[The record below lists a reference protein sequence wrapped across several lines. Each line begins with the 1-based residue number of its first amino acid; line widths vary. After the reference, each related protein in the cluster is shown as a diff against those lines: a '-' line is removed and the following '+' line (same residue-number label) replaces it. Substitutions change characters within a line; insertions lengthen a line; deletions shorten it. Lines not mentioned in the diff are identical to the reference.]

1 MAAKSSGIYLKKKF
15 GQHFLRD
22 ETVVQRMLSYVD
34 VTEQSSVFEVGCGEG
49 VLTKEILHYNPER
62 LWIFEIDP
70 DWAEHVEKELD
81 DERITM
87 HVTNILDVDFIAFEK
102 DAPWILLSN
111 LPYQIVFPF
120 MYLMQ
125 KKCHLIS
132 EAVVMMQE
140 EVAQKIMKKSGRG
153 YGYPSLF
160 LQHFFNFKLK
170 DKIPPGAFYPPPKVN
185 SRLLYFKPKEHVE
198 PIPDEQEFWKFIKM
212 LFRQPRRTIRNNLL
226 QTHFNL
232 SLIPEEQ
239 LKLRAQQMS
248 MNDCL
253 KLWELLRKK

>member
-1 MAAKSSGIYLKKKF
+1 
-15 GQHFLRD
+15 
-22 ETVVQRMLSYVD
+22 
-34 VTEQSSVFEVGCGEG
+34 
-49 VLTKEILHYNPER
+49 
-62 LWIFEIDP
+62 
-70 DWAEHVEKELD
+70 
-81 DERITM
+81 
-87 HVTNILDVDFIAFEK
+87 
-102 DAPWILLSN
+102 
-111 LPYQIVFPF
+111 